1 MTIAVIGGGLAGAA
15 ATLALAESGADVV
28 QIASAPGATAL
39 GPGAFDFAAVSPGV
53 PWLAA
58 RDPLRGAPL
67 APLDRM
73 ALVLREAPSHPY
85 ARLFGSD
92 AAAAASAARA
102 GAARL
107 AAWLAPHGA
116 ALTGSLDAAQLLA
129 CAPGTLRFADFACV
143 GPAGGDLAACDE
155 IAVLEAPGLAGYDA
169 RFTVRGL
176 LAELAALGLAGKR
189 VRVASVRWPE
199 GLLVEEPGRVAAR
212 LDAPAAGDALAAA
225 LRGAGGAGCLL
236 LCPPVLGIARSA
248 ALVAQLREAV
258 GGAVAELLAF
268 PPHALAGYRFARALK
283 AAVAASGAR
292 VVAGRVRALHAGRA
306 RAPHRLELED
316 RGERSASSAA
326 REAGEGPG
334 SDLQGI
340 EAQAVVLATGRFT
353 GGGLVAPPG
362 SVREPL
368 LDLAL
373 HDAEGRRIDG
383 SPPHRAVRKGYAT
396 WQPLYTAG
404 VRVDSALR
412 PLAPGG
418 EPAAERVFCAGE
430 LIGGFD
436 PARER
441 TGMGVALLTGLA
453 AAARAQEV
461 AA

>member
-1 MTIAVIGGGLAGAA
+1 VTIAVIGSGLAGAA
-15 ATLALAESGADVV
+15 ATLALAEAGADVV
-28 QIASAPGATAL
+28 QIAGAPGATAL
-39 GPGAFDFAAVSPGV
+39 APGAFDFAAVSPGV

-58 RDPLRGAPL
+58 RDALRGTQL
-67 APLDRM
+67 SPLDRM

-92 AAAAASAARA
+92 AAAAARAARA

-107 AAWLAPHGA
+107 AAWLAPYGA

-129 CAPGTLRFADFACV
+129 CAPGTLRFADFASA

-155 IAVLEAPGLAGYDA
+155 IAVLDAPGLAGYDA
-169 RFTVRGL
+169 RFTARGL
-176 LAELAALGLAGKR
+176 SAELAAIGLAHKR
-189 VRVASVRWPE
+189 VRVASLRWPE
-199 GLLVEEPGRVAAR
+199 GLLAEEPGRVAAR

-225 LRGAGGAGCLL
+225 LRSAGGAGCVL
-236 LCPPVLGIARSA
+236 LCPPVLGLARTA
-248 ALVAQLREAV
+248 ALVAQLRESA
-258 GGAVAELLAF
+258 GGAVAEVLAF
-268 PPHALAGYRFARALK
+268 PPHALAGYRFARALA
-283 AAVAASGAR
+283 AAVASSGAR
-292 VVAGRVRALHAGRA
+292 VVEGRVRALRAGRGGE
-306 RAPHRLELED
+306 PHRLELEA
-316 RGERSASSAA
+316 RGLPAQSLDVRAVILAS
-326 REAGEGPG
+326 
-334 SDLQGI
+334 
-340 EAQAVVLATGRFT
+340 GRFT
-353 GGGLVAPPG
+353 GGGLEAKPG
-362 SVREPL
+362 EVREPL

-373 HDAEGRRIDG
+373 YDAEGRRVDG
-383 SPPHRAVRKGYAT
+383 TPPHRAVRKGYAT

-412 PLAPGG
+412 PLAANG

-453 AAARAQEV
+453 AALLAREV